1 MALFCLGCTIVIIWP
16 SYWPFGIVLAI
27 IALAKVIYDPA
38 MQAYLGDAV
47 PYKNRGKAISI
58 TELSWAGAF
67 FLGVPALGLVMQSQ
81 GWPAPFVWLGLF
93 GIGAAILIWRLLPG
107 PSADGRAGQV
117 TNLRTT
123 VAVIRRQPVIWAA
136 AGYVLLI
143 MAANELILI
152 VYGGWMEES
161 FGLSLASLGLATSVI
176 GAAEVIAE
184 LSVGVAVDHYGKRPV
199 VITTGLLG
207 TLMYLIVPQ
216 SGSSLIFA
224 LIALFFLFLFF
235 EMTVVGAIPL
245 LTEIVPSAR
254 SLVMSVVLAFGSLG
268 RGIGAL
274 IGQPILTRGGFTTL
288 GIVAAVTMLVGIL
301 ILAGWIRE
309 DFDRAPETEQSK
321 VRSVDV

>member
-1 MALFCLGCTIVIIWP
+1 
-16 SYWPFGIVLAI
+16 
-27 IALAKVIYDPA
+27 

-47 PYKNRGKAISI
+47 PYENRGKAISI

-67 FLGVPALGLVMQSQ
+67 FLGIPTLGLVMQRQ
-81 GWPAPFVWLGLF
+81 GWPTPFVLLGLF
-93 GIGAAILIWRLLPG
+93 GIGGAILIWRSLPG

-117 TNLRTT
+117 TSLRTT

-176 GAAEVIAE
+176 GAAEITAE
-184 LSVGVAVDHYGKRPV
+184 LSVGVAVDRFGKRPV

-207 TLMYLIVPQ
+207 AFMYLIVPQ
-216 SGSSLIFA
+216 SGSNLIFA

-254 SLVMSVVLAFGSLG
+254 SLVMSVVLAFGGLG

-274 IGQPILTRGGFTTL
+274 IGLPILTKGGFTTL
-288 GIVAAVTMLVGIL
+288 GIVASATMLVGIL
-301 ILAGWIRE
+301 ILARWVRE
-309 DFDRAPETEQSK
+309 EFDRAPETEQAKVQSK
-321 VRSVDV
+321 EI